1 MHKISDAVRST
12 HGPDGG
18 TILDIRRDQ
27 IFNLNFVGS
36 TIVEF
41 LKSGLSELEIVDR
54 VSHDFAISRDIAEAD
69 VREFIQVLRQLRLV
83 EECQRQVTGTD
94 RFGVPV

>member
-1 MHKISDAVRST
+1 MPRVSDTVRNT

-41 LKSGLSELEIVDR
+41 LKSGFSELEIVDR
-54 VSHDFAISRDIAEAD
+54 VSHDFGISRDIAEAD

-83 EECQRQVTGTD
+83 EECQHKAT
-94 RFGVPV
+94 

>member
-1 MHKISDAVRST
+1 MPRVCDTVRNT

-54 VSHDFAISRDIAEAD
+54 VSHDFGISRDIADAD

-83 EECQRQVTGTD
+83 EECQREAT
-94 RFGVPV
+94 